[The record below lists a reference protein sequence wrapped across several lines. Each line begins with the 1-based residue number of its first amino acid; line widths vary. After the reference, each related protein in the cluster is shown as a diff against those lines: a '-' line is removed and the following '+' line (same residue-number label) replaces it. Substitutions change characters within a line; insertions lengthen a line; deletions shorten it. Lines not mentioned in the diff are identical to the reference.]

1 MLNKPILILWTLSKI
16 DSIEKKIKMDY
27 FENVEDK
34 YRAEGELKVL
44 KELYEDFNFDSVE
57 EMKVKYH
64 NDF

>member
-27 FENVEDK
+27 FENVEDV